1 MNRHTVMLL
10 AVTMLLAGLSSA
22 QEAAPAANA
31 GNQAAQA
38 SAAAPVANQEYKIGA
53 EDLLT
58 VSVWRE
64 PDMSGAVP
72 VRPDG
77 NVTIALLGD
86 VPAAGMTAAQLSAS
100 IEEKLRKY
108 LTDPR
113 VTVVVT
119 EVRSKRVYV
128 IGEVARQG
136 PMTLTAGMRVSQAI
150 SSAGG
155 FTQFANTKKIL
166 VLRNESGSQHKY
178 KFNYKEFVEGRNTA
192 QDIQLIAGD
201 TVVVP

>member
-1 MNRHTVMLL
+1 MKREIVRLLIVTVLL
-10 AVTMLLAGLSSA
+10 AAVSSS
-22 QEAAPAANA
+22 QQVPAADA
-31 GNQAAQA
+31 TSQTAQAAVVK
-38 SAAAPVANQEYKIGA
+38 PVADQEYKIGA

-64 PDMSGAVP
+64 PDLSGAVP

-77 NVTIALLGD
+77 NVTITLLGD

-178 KFNYKEFVEGRNTA
+178 KFNYKEFVEGRNTS

>member
-1 MNRHTVMLL
+1 VNRHTVMLL

>member
-1 MNRHTVMLL
+1 VNRHTVMLL

-38 SAAAPVANQEYKIGA
+38 SAAAPVATQEYKIGA

-192 QDIQLIAGD
+192 QDIPLIAGD